1 MFRIFSKFNGLFFRP
16 KIKSAI
22 EQYQSQLLKTVKDG
36 INLLDAKFL
45 KSYEDTE
52 NIKICNVRDIPQKAG
67 SVIWAKQ
74 IKNKL
79 EKYQERL
86 NQILM
91 DNWTDHPEGTQ
102 CKQRIDAILK
112 KINTQT
118 DTLMKDWDK
127 L

>member
-1 MFRIFSKFNGLFFRP
+1 MFRIFSKFTGLYFRP

-22 EQYQSQLLKTVKDG
+22 EEYQSQLLKTVKDG

-45 KSYEDTE
+45 NSYIETE
-52 NIKICNVRDIPQKAG
+52 NIKICNVRDIPSKAG

-91 DNWTDHPEGTQ
+91 DNWADHPEG
-102 CKQRIDAILK
+102 K
-112 KINTQT
+112 
-118 DTLMKDWDK
+118 
-127 L
+127 